1 MNIYSAIMK
10 AADQIERY
18 PDSYRFMET
27 EVPRTAGPTK
37 PQAQGCALGWI
48 SHFLGIRAGAS
59 YELIFNLNVLPEHA
73 FEDDPA
79 LAFYRHLDDLTGVPG
94 WQTKAAKAAAA
105 LRLYAKAFFSH
116 QAEEAESV

>member
-18 PDSYRFMET
+18 PDSYQFLAIKM
-27 EVPRTAGPTK
+27 PRTAGPAN
-37 PQAQGCALGWI
+37 PEDRGCALGWI
-48 SHFLGIRAGAS
+48 SHFLGAPAGAD
-59 YELIFNLNVLPEHA
+59 YDRVLKLNVLPGYDFQDA
-73 FEDDPA
+73 DM
-79 LAFYRHLDDLTGVPG
+79 AFYHHLDDLTGDPG
-94 WQTKAAKAAAA
+94 WQTKAAKVAAA